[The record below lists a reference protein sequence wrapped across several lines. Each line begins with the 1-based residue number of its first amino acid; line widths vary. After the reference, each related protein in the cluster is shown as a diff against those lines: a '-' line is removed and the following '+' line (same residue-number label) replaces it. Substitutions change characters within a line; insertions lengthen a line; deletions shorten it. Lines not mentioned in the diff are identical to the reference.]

1 MARTTLAKDISAVA
15 LLASAL
21 ASTHA
26 HADVRTL
33 PALTID
39 TRGELLL
46 DVQGNVRYQ
55 PWQLSSLPASARAGL
70 LMVLPARPSS
80 RKDLRPLEAAMRTR
94 NDEARGLV
102 STTIVNLD
110 DATFGAGLMVEGKLS
125 DEKKLKPAAHLVVD
139 EQGTAR
145 QALDLV
151 EGSIHVLLHDCSGQ
165 VLKHHQGAFTA
176 EQAQQFLARIDDALK
191 GRPCGAQ
198 GKVQ

>member
-33 PALTID
+33 PALMID

-46 DVQGNVRYQ
+46 DAQGDVRYQ
-55 PWQLSSLPASARAGL
+55 PWQLAPLPPTARAGL

-80 RKDLRPLEAAMRTR
+80 RKDLRLFEAAMRSR
-94 NDEARGLV
+94 KDEARGLV

-110 DATFGAGLMVEGKLS
+110 DATFGAGLMVETKLS

-139 EQGTAR
+139 EQGAAR
-145 QALDLV
+145 QALDLA
-151 EGSIHVLLHDCSGQ
+151 EGDIHVLLHDCGGQ
-165 VLKHHQGAFTA
+165 IVKHHQGAFSA
-176 EQAQQFLARIDDALK
+176 EQVRQFLGRIDDALQA
-191 GRPCGAQ
+191 RPCSSQ